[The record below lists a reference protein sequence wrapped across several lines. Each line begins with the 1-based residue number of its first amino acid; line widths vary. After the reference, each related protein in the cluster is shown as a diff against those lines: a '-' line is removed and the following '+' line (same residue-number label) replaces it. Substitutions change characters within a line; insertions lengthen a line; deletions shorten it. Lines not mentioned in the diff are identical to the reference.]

1 MTDAIAVI
9 TIYIGIAALIFG
21 AWWGYTLAIVT
32 GKLERKMGKEYGK
45 K

>member
-1 MTDAIAVI
+1 MTDEMTVI

-32 GKLERKMGKEYGK
+32 GKLEQRMGKRHGNK
-45 K
+45 